1 MAIKTLLIVRA
12 EPERGFI
19 RIEGGGSMAL
29 PDFSAPQTDNA
40 PSPLKAPT
48 PVPGAAL
55 RRLPQL
61 HDESR
66 LALRRASLMARAV
79 PAAGTLLVLGTL
91 AAMFGGGILA
101 ATFTWSLLV
110 CFGVAAVLASHLRAA
125 SVFKDLPGS
134 TADMRAILLYLGVA
148 WGAGAF
154 LALAPQPAMIIAFA
168 VLPSLVLGLL
178 LGDLPAILA
187 FAGPVTFFSLA
198 AIFLRTGNMI
208 AVVTLAILQAVCGF
222 FLLRRRTRTGPP
234 RRA

>member
-1 MAIKTLLIVRA
+1 
-12 EPERGFI
+12 
-19 RIEGGGSMAL
+19 MAL
-29 PDFSAPQTDNA
+29 PEFSASPASGPA
-40 PSPLKAPT
+40 PSPRAVPT

-79 PAAGTLLVLGTL
+79 PAAGTLLGLGTL
-91 AAMFGGGILA
+91 AVLFGGGILA
-101 ATFTWSLLV
+101 ATFIWSLAV
-110 CFGVAAVLASHLRAA
+110 CFGVAAVLASHLRAT

-134 TADMRAILLYLGVA
+134 TADMRAILLYLGLA

-154 LALAPQPAMIIAFA
+154 LALAPQPVVIIAFA

-198 AIFLRTGNMI
+198 AIFLRTGNMT
-208 AVVTLAILQAVCGF
+208 AVAILAVLQAACGF
-222 FLLRRRTRTGPP
+222 FLLRSRTRTGTSLSGLSL
-234 RRA
+234 R